1 MLRRRAKERIAISVR
16 RSSKGKHGAELFQDV
31 LFPDVKVQPWEY
43 VVLVTNSDF
52 PIDSMGQLYSDRA
65 DAENGFDELKNQWGW
80 GGFTTHDIARCQT
93 SARGVA
99 LVYNWWSWF
108 CRAAS
113 PKVRMEAITSRPL
126 LLAGVGRAIKHAGQ
140 TTLYLTPMH
149 AAKKK
154 VVSLVDNIRRA
165 LRHAKLVAEQLKS
178 LDPWQ
183 AFIDYVV
190 TRITKKLPP
199 WMIND
204 QLEFT
209 T

>member
-1 MLRRRAKERIAISVR
+1 
-16 RSSKGKHGAELFQDV
+16 
-31 LFPDVKVQPWEY
+31 
-43 VVLVTNSDF
+43 
-52 PIDSMGQLYSDRA
+52 
-65 DAENGFDELKNQWGW
+65 
-80 GGFTTHDIARCQT
+80 
-93 SARGVA
+93 
-99 LVYNWWSWF
+99 
-108 CRAAS
+108 
-113 PKVRMEAITSRPL
+113 MEAITSRPL

-190 TRITKKLPP
+190 ARITKKLPP